1 MSEVGKTISHAIAY
15 VSRVGEECEA
25 LANLIKSEVSDVFLK
40 SKSSNVYK
48 PGEWS
53 SSYKTD
59 THGWIFSDVA
69 WTLPLT
75 PKRKQKATAHFAF
88 QMSFLC
94 NNLEG
99 GSSPEPLLHINLW
112 DEPTDFKQDSY
123 MGFEMHDIA
132 QGTLARLHDGGAKL
146 FRWET
151 GNGDADRWTF
161 TVRLADLNTLN
172 DVRTLICD
180 PLNQVLAD
188 VDQGEAALENIH
200 NVVRYRAVDEVPD
213 YYRVVC

>member
-1 MSEVGKTISHAIAY
+1 MSEVGKTITQAIAF
-15 VSRVGEECEA
+15 VSRIGDECEA
-25 LANLIKSEVSDVFLK
+25 LANLIKHEVSDVFLK
-40 SKSSNVYK
+40 LNNAYK

-59 THGWIFSDVA
+59 TNGWIFSDVA

-75 PKRKQKATAHFAF
+75 LKRKQKATAHFAF

-94 NNLEG
+94 DNAEAG
-99 GSSPEPLLHINLW
+99 FSPEPLLHLNLW

-123 MGFEMHDIA
+123 MGFEMHGIA
-132 QGTLARLHDGGAKL
+132 QDALARLREGGAKL

-151 GNGDADRWTF
+151 GDADADRWTF
-161 TVRLADLNTLN
+161 TLRLADLNHLN

-180 PLNQVLAD
+180 PLTQLLAD
-188 VDQGEAALENIH
+188 VDQGEAALDKIN
-200 NVVRYRAVDEVPD
+200 NVVRYRAVEEMPD